1 MERNFLLLAAI
12 FLTLSSVAFSQERLE
27 GWFIATDQ
35 CEAYQSKNRLTNPGD
50 VVLVDHV
57 AYEMLGVNR
66 IGGDWFQIRI
76 EDAPVTSSRWVNKIC
91 GIHVIAA
98 EPDNGETGTLPVDDF
113 EPVEGTEA
121 IDLLLAL
128 SWQPAFCESKPSKTE
143 CVHLNNGLLP
153 ITETQLSLHGL
164 WPQPRGN
171 DYCGVSDAIRELDE
185 QSRWS
190 ELPAPKLDDDTRERL
205 EVAMPG
211 TASFLDR
218 HEWIK
223 HGTCF
228 FGDRNGDEYF
238 DDTMLI
244 MDAINASEVGALFA
258 DNVGGTLTSDEIRT
272 AFNSAFGALAGD
284 RVQVNCKGD
293 QGRVLIQELKISL
306 GGEIKDDS
314 DVGALIRAGTTLSAG
329 CPSGIVDPT
338 GLQ

>member
-1 MERNFLLLAAI
+1 MAL
-12 FLTLSSVAFSQERLE
+12 SQESLE

-35 CEAYQSKNRLTNPGD
+35 CEAYQSKNQLTNPGD
-50 VVLVDHV
+50 VVLVDHI
-57 AYEMLGVNR
+57 AYEMIGINR
-66 IGGDWFQIRI
+66 VGGDWYQVRI
-76 EDAPVTSSRWVNKIC
+76 EDAPVTTARWINKTC
-91 GIHVIAA
+91 GVHVVAFNT
-98 EPDNGETGTLPVDDF
+98 DGEATGTLPVDDF
-113 EPVEGTEA
+113 EPDDGAEA
-121 IDLLLAL
+121 TDLLLAL

-143 CVHLNNGLLP
+143 CAQLNDGLLP

-171 DYCGVSDAIRELDE
+171 DYCGVPDEIRELDK
-185 QSRWS
+185 QKRWS
-190 ELPAPKLDDDTRERL
+190 ELPAPELDDDTRERL

-238 DDTMLI
+238 DDTLFV
-244 MDAINASEVGALFA
+244 MDAINSSEVGALFA
-258 DNVGGTLTSDEIRT
+258 DNVGGTLTSDQIRT
-272 AFNSAFGALAGD
+272 AFDNAFGAQAGD
-284 RVQVNCKGD
+284 RVQINCKGD

-314 DVGALIRAGTTLSAG
+314 DVGALIRAGTVISVG
-329 CPSGIVDPT
+329 CPSGVVDPA